1 MNPELPQ
8 LRTDASE
15 PTLPAALLKTLAE
28 ALPSPAI
35 FLDRDRAIP
44 NAAAASMTG
53 RRGNLTVD
61 DLYRSLFGDQA
72 EKAQRRHRRLAGD
85 APHAIWNETILHQ
98 NGTRKWVRIVVVRAD
113 EGPELWLFHDA
124 LNEELA
130 VAALRESEARMRA
143 ILNATHDAIVTTD
156 RKGTILAINPA
167 TVEMF
172 GYPAEELLGRNVSL
186 FMPATHRHD
195 YHEHLSQSPGRRL
208 PRLLRIGGEV
218 RGLRKD
224 GTTFPLELTVKPTES
239 RDQYIGIMRDIS
251 QRRDLEQQA
260 INAVMAERMNTARD
274 LHDGIGSML
283 TAIHLRTDL
292 LARKIAA
299 SGSDEAPEV
308 YELSALIKQVLEH
321 VRSIAHGLRAVGD
334 HPEDLAKSLAELVK
348 QSRRATV
355 LKFGFHH
362 PKPVQVPDPIAAN
375 HLFRIAQ
382 EAVTNAI
389 KYCEGAKIRV
399 SLSRNSRELV
409 LAVTDDGKGI
419 NPENGRCGSG
429 LTIMEYRCNAIGGV
443 FDVSARHPRGTRV
456 TCRVPIGDE
465 IPAKEGTD
473 PGCRTVTNS
482 DNVSD

>member
-1 MNPELPQ
+1 ML
-8 LRTDASE
+8 
-15 PTLPAALLKTLAE
+15 
-28 ALPSPAI
+28 
-35 FLDRDRAIP
+35 F
-44 NAAAASMTG
+44 
-53 RRGNLTVD
+53 
-61 DLYRSLFGDQA
+61 RS
-72 EKAQRRHRRLAGD
+72 
-85 APHAIWNETILHQ
+85 
-98 NGTRKWVRIVVVRAD
+98 
-113 EGPELWLFHDA
+113 
-124 LNEELA
+124 
-130 VAALRESEARMRA
+130 
-143 ILNATHDAIVTTD
+143 ATHDAIVTTD

-224 GTTFPLELTVKPTES
+224 GITFPLELAVKPTES

-292 LARKIAA
+292 LARKITA

-321 VRSIAHGLRAVGD
+321 VRAIAHGLRAVGD

-348 QSRRATV
+348 QSRKAIP

-443 FDVSARHPRGTRV
+443 FDVSARHPCGTRV
-456 TCRVPIGDE
+456 TCRVPIAG
-465 IPAKEGTD
+465 EGAL
-473 PGCRTVTNS
+473 GSVK
-482 DNVSD
+482 